1 MVKGSKYIAQITQIV
16 IIIAL
21 FASCSGCSS
30 DSGFS
35 HRAPIKATGLS
46 APDFTATTIDGEKI
60 TLSDFKGKK
69 AVVLDIWA
77 TWCGPCRMEMPDLQK
92 IYEKYSDQV
101 EIIAVSQDQQLS
113 DLSKIKSF
121 VEEFK
126 ITFKVIH
133 DNDFSISK
141 RYPTRSIPF
150 VVLIDKDGKIVKRI
164 TGYDTQ
170 LEQTMVKALKLKV
183 VDTTP
188 TSQN

>member
-1 MVKGSKYIAQITQIV
+1 MVKGSKHIAQITQIV

-21 FASCSGCSS
+21 AVSCSGCST
-30 DSGFS
+30 DSRFG
-35 HRAPIKATGLS
+35 HRAPIRTTGLS
-46 APDFTATTIDGEKI
+46 APDFTATTIDGETI

-92 IYEKYSDQV
+92 IYEKYSDQI
-101 EIIAVSQDQQLS
+101 EIIAASQDQPS
-113 DLSKIKSF
+113 DLGKIKSF

-141 RYPTRSIPF
+141 RYPTRGIPF

-164 TGYDTQ
+164 TGYDKQ
-170 LEQTMVKALKLKV
+170 LEQTMVDSLKLKV